1 MSPSGVES
9 FRVMRRP
16 FPEPAAG
23 FHLRVADKEQSQ
35 EEEKDGPHAADD
47 GSRLSWCLE
56 ERMFGEY

>member
-23 FHLRVADKEQSQ
+23 FHLRVADKEQS
-35 EEEKDGPHAADD
+35 
-47 GSRLSWCLE
+47 
-56 ERMFGEY
+56 